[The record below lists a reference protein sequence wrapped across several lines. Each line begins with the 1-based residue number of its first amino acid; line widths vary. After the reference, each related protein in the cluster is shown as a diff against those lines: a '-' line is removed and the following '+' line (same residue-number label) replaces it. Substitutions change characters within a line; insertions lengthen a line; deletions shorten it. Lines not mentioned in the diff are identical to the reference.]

1 MRDGMRID
9 WNVPI
14 TMDNGLILRADVF
27 RPVFDGKYKFILAMV
42 PYVKGLALQDG
53 YPNES
58 LLRTERILH
67 TSGQHIT

>member
-1 MRDGMRID
+1 MRID
-9 WNVPI
+9 RNVPI
-14 TMDNGLILRADVF
+14 TMDDGLILSADVF
-27 RPVFDGKYKFILAMV
+27 RPVFDGKYQVILAVV
-42 PYVKGLALQDG
+42 PYEEGLALQDG